1 MSDHRIR
8 KAIQKGWDT
17 MSPTYQRDSVI
28 STDDVHYG
36 PLLPGECDLHLL
48 GDVKDKRVLELASG
62 AAQNSI
68 ALSKLGAK
76 TVAIDVSPVQQEAAR
91 THLEDEGVTVDL
103 VLNDAQKLCFTNNVF
118 DLIVSSNGMEF
129 IPDLESC
136 LNECYRV
143 LCPDGLFVMST
154 VHPLSAFAWN
164 DSLQAL
170 QIHDYFNPP
179 VELWEDVQP
188 YNGQYGLT
196 LFRSISETFTTLV
209 SVGFRVDKI
218 LELPAMPIHDMS
230 PDDHKRIP
238 YRGKDWEHRYFEM
251 SKVPFN
257 VIYVAIKES

>member
-1 MSDHRIR
+1 
-8 KAIQKGWDT
+8 
-17 MSPTYQRDSVI
+17 MSPTYQRDAVI
-28 STDDVHYG
+28 STEDVHYG
-36 PLLPGECDLHLL
+36 PLLPGERDLCLL
-48 GDVKDKRVLELASG
+48 GDVNDKRVLELAAG

-76 TVAIDVSPVQQEAAR
+76 AVAIDISPVQQEAAR
-91 THLEDEGVTVDL
+91 IQLQDEGVTVDL
-103 VLNDAQKLCFTNNVF
+103 VLNDAQKLCFADSVF

-129 IPDLESC
+129 IIDLQSC

-143 LCPDGLFVMST
+143 LSAGGLLAMST
-154 VHPLSAFAWN
+154 VHPLSAFEWSDN
-164 DSLQAL
+164 LKAL
-170 QIHDYFNPP
+170 QMNDYFNPP
-179 VELWEDVQP
+179 VEIWEDVVP
-188 YNGQYGLT
+188 YDGQYGLT

-218 LELPAMPIHDMS
+218 LELPAMPVHDMS
-230 PDDHKRIP
+230 RHDQNRIP